1 MKEKNKVKDYA
12 LAIYLDQLLVMNER
26 IQQLNKSYNIICLN
40 SIIFIIIK
48 KVIIWSSLIMD
59 SFLLE

>member
-1 MKEKNKVKDYA
+1 LKEKNKVKDYA

-40 SIIFIIIK
+40 
-48 KVIIWSSLIMD
+48 
-59 SFLLE
+59 